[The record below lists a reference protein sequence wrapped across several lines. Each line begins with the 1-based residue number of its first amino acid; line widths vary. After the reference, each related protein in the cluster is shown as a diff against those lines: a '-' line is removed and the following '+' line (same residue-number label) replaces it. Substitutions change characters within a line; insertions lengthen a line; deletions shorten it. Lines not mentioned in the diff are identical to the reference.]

1 MKTWI
6 IYLVATLMGLA
17 TTLLLG
23 QFPAYGT
30 FIQTTS
36 NVLIQFGGFI
46 LFPIV
51 FFTFASGV
59 ASLRKDKVGGRVAS
73 STIIWT
79 IIPTLVLS
87 IIGAIIFLILPTVF
101 PASSSAGAGTSA
113 VLEFIRTTFDYTKS
127 SLDPINPFYTLATT
141 QGMILP
147 ICIVS
152 FILGYFLN
160 PTSDIIR
167 PAYVTMNSFSEVMY
181 RISGAFAIYGFA
193 FVYIIVASFF
203 MQLQTDASIFVVPR
217 FLFTIML
224 LSIIALLAILPL
236 IYGLFTSFKSNPYR
250 VLYRTLG
257 AQISALFSGSIMF
270 SSPMLYSLTRNNLGV
285 QKRIAS
291 TTIPVTS
298 MFAKGGSAMISVFT
312 ILSLIFAT
320 TGTIPEMKIIIFI
333 ILCSFFVS
341 LISSVFLGFGVF
353 FITYFTMK
361 ILGINLANSEMSI
374 VGILPLLSGLAALL
388 DSYISTLC
396 TAATSFWVET
406 QIEVPYDDIL

>member
-30 FIQTTS
+30 FIQSAS

-51 FFTFASGV
+51 FFTFASGI
-59 ASLRKDKVGGRVAS
+59 ASLRKDKMGGRVAS

-79 IIPTLVLS
+79 ILPTLLLTILGSLFFVL
-87 IIGAIIFLILPTVF
+87 LPTKF

-113 VLEFIRTTFDYTKS
+113 VLEFIRTTLEYTKS
-127 SLDPINPFYTLATT
+127 SLNPVNPFYTLASS

-147 ICIVS
+147 ICIIS
-152 FILGYFLN
+152 FILGYFLKPN
-160 PTSDIIR
+160 SDIIR

-181 RISGAFAIYGFA
+181 RISSAFAIYGFA

-203 MQLQTDASIFVVPR
+203 MQLQTDASIFVSPR
-217 FLFTIML
+217 FVFTIL
-224 LSIIALLAILPL
+224 LLANISLFGILPL
-236 IYGLFTSFKSNPYR
+236 IYGLLTGFKSNPYR
-250 VLYRTLG
+250 ILYRTLG
-257 AQISALFSGSIMF
+257 AQISAFFSGSILF
-270 SSPMLYSLTRNNLGV
+270 STPMLYSLTRNNLGI

-291 TTIPVTS
+291 TTIPITS

-312 ILSLIFAT
+312 ILSLIYSAT
-320 TGTIPEMKIIIFI
+320 GGLPEVSIIIFI

-353 FITYFTMK
+353 FITYVTMK
-361 ILGINLANSEMSI
+361 IVGIDLANAEMSL
-374 VGILPLLSGLAALL
+374 VGILPLLSGLGAIL

-396 TAATSFWVET
+396 TASTSFWLET
-406 QIEVPYDDIL
+406 EVDVPYEDIL